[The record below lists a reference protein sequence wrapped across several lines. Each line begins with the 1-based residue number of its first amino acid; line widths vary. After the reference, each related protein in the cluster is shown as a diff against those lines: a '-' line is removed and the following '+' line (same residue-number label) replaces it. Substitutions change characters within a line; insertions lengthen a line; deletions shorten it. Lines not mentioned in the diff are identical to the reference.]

1 MTRQPTTKAS
11 PLERDIERALRPGAF
26 IGYRECSSFISD
38 LASVEARVADLT
50 TGDPGRAVSLY
61 ETFLAGCHEKAEELD
76 DSGGDLGQFVRV
88 LFSGWIKARQAA
100 GAGPEETASRL
111 LAWMD
116 NDPYGFCYQIEADI
130 AKAFNKTGLAAFE
143 KQVRR
148 RFDRS
153 VPAKPAREGAL
164 GDRNEHVRRRWG
176 DVLRKLYIHRKNLT
190 AYIALAEEVG
200 PTAQDCR
207 DVASLLASRRKH
219 QEALGW
225 VERGLD
231 LDKKTPYGSTA
242 GHDLS
247 ELKRAVLKQLG
258 RGDEAVADAWDD
270 YRKHP
275 SKHTYDDLMKYVPK
289 DERSAWH
296 EKAIDAALGADLGS
310 LIELFLET
318 REIDRLADLVRRTK
332 NEALERVSY
341 YMAEPAAK
349 TLEKVHPDL
358 AARLWRAL
366 GMQIV
371 KAKKSKLYDAALL
384 HFERAMRCYQEAGRT
399 TEWKRTV
406 RRIRSLHHRKTGFM
420 PGFEKLVAGSGPSN
434 SPSFLERARARWG
447 KRYKEENL

>member
-1 MTRQPTTKAS
+1 MTRKPTSKAD
-11 PLERDIERALRPGAF
+11 PLERDIERALRPGTF

-38 LASVEARVADLT
+38 LAGVEAKVASLT
-50 TGDPGRAVSLY
+50 TADPGRAASLY
-61 ETFLAGCHEKAEELD
+61 ETVLAGCHEKAEELD
-76 DSGGDLGQFVRV
+76 DSGGDFGQFVRA

-100 GAGPEETASRL
+100 GTGPEETASRL
-111 LAWMD
+111 LVWMD

-153 VPAKPAREGAL
+153 VPAKPAPEGAL
-164 GDRNEHVRRRWG
+164 GDRREHVRRRWG

-219 QEALGW
+219 PEALVW

-275 SKHTYDDLMKYVPK
+275 SKYTYEDLMKYVPRA
-289 DERSAWH
+289 ERSAWH
-296 EKAIDAALGADLGS
+296 EKAIGAALGTDLDS

-318 REIDRLADLVRRTK
+318 REDERLADLVRRTK
-332 NEALERVSY
+332 HEALEQVRY
-341 YMAEPAAK
+341 YTAEPAARV
-349 TLEKVHPDL
+349 LEKLHPDL

-366 GMQIV
+366 GMHIV
-371 KAKKSKLYDAALL
+371 NGGKSKLYDAALF
-384 HFERAMRCYQEAGRT
+384 HFERAMRCYQDAGQT
-399 TEWKRTV
+399 SVWERTV
-406 RRIRSLHHRKTGFM
+406 RRVRFLHHRKTGFM
-420 PGFEKLVAGSGPSN
+420 PGFEKLVVGSGPSDK
-434 SPSFLERARARWG
+434 PSFLERARTRWG
-447 KRYKEENL
+447 KRYEEENL